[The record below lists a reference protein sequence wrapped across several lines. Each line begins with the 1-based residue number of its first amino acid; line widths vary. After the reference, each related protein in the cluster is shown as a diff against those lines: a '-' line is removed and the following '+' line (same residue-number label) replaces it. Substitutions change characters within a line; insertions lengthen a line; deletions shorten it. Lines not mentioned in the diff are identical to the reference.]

1 MCSSNAR
8 KGWPPTSDDPAV
20 CCPVGIDRIGE
31 SQRHQFASAAAVLKV
46 NIAAFFRADADLG
59 DGNDSE
65 AAIKE
70 LTDQLDALHK
80 NQDHDFRSARGA

>member
-1 MCSSNAR
+1 
-8 KGWPPTSDDPAV
+8 
-20 CCPVGIDRIGE
+20 
-31 SQRHQFASAAAVLKV
+31 VLKV